1 MRLPLQRPSPPLRT
15 PASGELELF
24 RSEVVSVLDWRCAG
38 HDSTREELSQAH
50 QVIVTRRGSFERSSG
65 GTRTFADSSAVCFW
79 NSDESYRVR
88 HPVPGGDSCSVFQLS
103 PDAVRELMAVHD
115 PGALDRPE
123 VRFPAASAP
132 LDGVGYLQHRL
143 ALHAARRMGEIPL
156 EVEELAVELLHRALA
171 PLRGLVR
178 QAPNKSA
185 EEYAARVREVVAARY
200 REPLSLA
207 DVARAVHCSPY
218 HLSRMVSAVEGI
230 SIHRLILRLRLR
242 EALERMLDTG
252 DTVAAI
258 AMAVGFGSHSRFSE
272 AFRRE
277 FGVTPR
283 EVRLL
288 SGAAVRMLRL
298 ARRPDRSYRRRHRP

>member
-1 MRLPLQRPSPPLRT
+1 MPLPVRRYAL
-15 PASGELELF
+15 PARAPAAGEVELF
-24 RSEVVSVLDWRCAG
+24 RSEVVSVLDWRCDG
-38 HDSTREELSQAH
+38 HDSTRDELSTAH
-50 QVIVTRRGSFERSSG
+50 QVIVTRRGAFERSVE
-65 GTRTFADSSAVCFW
+65 GTRTFADSSTVCFW
-79 NSDESYRVR
+79 NPGESYRVR
-88 HPVPGGDSCSVFQLS
+88 HPVPGGDSCSVFQLTS
-103 PDAVRELMAVHD
+103 EAVRELLAVHD
-115 PGALDRPE
+115 AGASERLDG
-123 VRFPAASAP
+123 RFPTASAP
-132 LDGVGYLQHRL
+132 LDGQGYLQHRL

-156 EVEELAVELLHRALA
+156 EVDELAVELLHRALA
-171 PLRGLVR
+171 SPREPAR

-185 EEYAARVREVVAARY
+185 EEYAARVREIVAARY

-242 EALERMLDTG
+242 EALERMLDSG

-258 AMAVGFGSHSRFSE
+258 AMSVGFGSHSRFSE

-288 SGAAVRMLRL
+288 SGAAVRVLRL
-298 ARRPDRSYRRRHRP
+298 AGRPDRSHRRRHRP